1 MIVHL
6 VDYDSKIPNLALMR
20 VSSYHKSLG
29 DEVRYSK
36 GKKASIALDVDK
48 IYISCIYKKNKKHVN
63 TFIDSLNNE
72 YSDSPVEIDVG
83 GSGYD
88 LKKVLSDEIESMK
101 PDYSLYPDCDSSYGF
116 SSRGCPRVCSF
127 CIVRSNLT
135 CHINFIFLII
145 PHFYPFSPKS

>member
-48 IYISCIYKKNKKHVN
+48 IYISCILHSAAS
-63 TFIDSLNNE
+63 TSL
-72 YSDSPVEIDVG
+72 
-83 GSGYD
+83 
-88 LKKVLSDEIESMK
+88 
-101 PDYSLYPDCDSSYGF
+101 
-116 SSRGCPRVCSF
+116 
-127 CIVRSNLT
+127 
-135 CHINFIFLII
+135 HINIFERCFL
-145 PHFYPFSPKS
+145 

>member
-1 MIVHL
+1 MSIMIVHL

-83 GSGYD
+83 GSGSVSYTH
-88 LKKVLSDEIESMK
+88 LRAHET
-101 PDYSLYPDCDSSYGF
+101 DSY
-116 SSRGCPRVCSF
+116 
-127 CIVRSNLT
+127 
-135 CHINFIFLII
+135 
-145 PHFYPFSPKS
+145 